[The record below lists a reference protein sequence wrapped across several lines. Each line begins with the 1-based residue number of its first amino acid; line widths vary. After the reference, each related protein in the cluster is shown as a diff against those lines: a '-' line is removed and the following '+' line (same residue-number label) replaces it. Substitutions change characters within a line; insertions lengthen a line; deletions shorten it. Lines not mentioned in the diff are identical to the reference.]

1 MTSTSKP
8 PCLVSVSVIPVL
20 LQSHSLVPP
29 HLLPHLLESLQVL
42 APSDLHFLSVIVDD
56 DPSVD
61 IENDHSDDG
70 NNSKAMSHIPIQHE
84 TIEVPPP
91 LRGLGS
97 FLLELVSL

>member
-42 APSDLHFLSVIVDD
+42 TPSDLHFLSIIVDD
-56 DPSVD
+56 DPSID
-61 IENDHSDDG
+61 IEDDHSDDG
-70 NNSKAMSHIPIQHE
+70 DDSKAVSHIPVQDE
-84 TIEVPPP
+84 TIEVPPL
-91 LRGLGS
+91 LRGLRGL
-97 FLLELVSL
+97 LLELISL